1 MYFALV
7 RKRSHCDDS
16 RFKDCSAFD
25 WSVVCRNVIRKNV
38 KQRCEKTMSS
48 SKVMLFSRSKQNSSE
63 CVVIPKD
70 IDPENT
76 QEIDQQRMI
85 SATTKV
91 ASGAAASTATIDM
104 RLPPPSS
111 ISTLRDSAYVS
122 TSQLVPSLLSE
133 LSFIHEVPHSK
144 LNMIMERQIE
154 ASAKRKNYSTENKND
169 HKDESSHESSLIS
182 SWQWNG
188 LLCFSLNDSEMFF
201 DAEEKLVRSAKDGMD
216 SDGKIIDAMTMVT
229 LSESSEASNETTE
242 LVEVKPDKAAAIV
255 AAACELRGGQQQH
268 QPYYGYECDPRN
280 PFSRLYAPPA
290 PIELPVRFLR
300 AGKGDPIE
308 GQRRYEATL
317 QWRKENGI
325 DNILFEAHPL
335 FEMVKQHYPHYFHL
349 RGKKGEPVFFEQPP
363 KTDLAALRAGGMD
376 LQGLVRHYAM
386 VTEFQWQFIERND
399 FARSITVFDLEGMRM
414 MDFVGE
420 VIDYVKLCSQF
431 TGQHYPERAGH
442 VIVVNVPR
450 W

>member
-1 MYFALV
+1 MTLPTKKGTV
-7 RKRSHCDDS
+7 KDLDSVNTRKRP
-16 RFKDCSAFD
+16 
-25 WSVVCRNVIRKNV
+25 KN
-38 KQRCEKTMSS
+38 
-48 SKVMLFSRSKQNSSE
+48 
-63 CVVIPKD
+63 
-70 IDPENT
+70 
-76 QEIDQQRMI
+76 QRML
-85 SATTKV
+85 SASAKA
-91 ASGAAASTATIDM
+91 ASGTTATIDV

-111 ISTLRDSAYVS
+111 IVSRRDSPPLS

-133 LSFIHEVPHSK
+133 LSFTHEVPYSN
-144 LNMIMERQIE
+144 LNTIFESQKQT
-154 ASAKRKNYSTENKND
+154 SANGENSSTENKND
-169 HKDESSHESSLIS
+169 DKDESSNETSLIS

-188 LLCFSLNDSEMFF
+188 LMCFSLDDSEMFF
-201 DAEEKLVRSAKDGMD
+201 DAEEKLAQSTEDGMD
-216 SDGKIIDAMTMVT
+216 PDGNIIDAMTMVT
-229 LSESSEASNETTE
+229 VSESSEASAETTE

-255 AAACELRGGQQQH
+255 AAACEIRGGQQQH
-268 QPYYGYECDPRN
+268 DLSYQYQSDPKN

-290 PIELPVRFLR
+290 PRELPVRFLR

-325 DNILFEAHPL
+325 DNILFEAHPM

-363 KTDLAALRAGGMD
+363 KTDLPALRAGGMD
-376 LQGLVRHYAM
+376 LHGLVRHYAM

-399 FARSITVFDLEGMRM
+399 FARSITVFDLEGIRM

-420 VIDYVKLCSQF
+420 VIDYVKMCSQF